1 MDPTTETTV
10 RSALVAAGL
19 SPSEEEITS
28 LITTYA
34 DFQAGVETLYAIPE
48 TRYASP
54 ALIFNAAPTFANWD
68 E

>member
-1 MDPTTETTV
+1 MDPTSETTV

-19 SPSEEEITS
+19 SPSEEEIAS
-28 LITTYA
+28 LIATYA
-34 DFQAGVETLYAIPE
+34 EFQGGVETLYAVPE